1 MDETIQKNILHELKI
16 IKRVLVYNLMAGAR
30 QSEQIGKLNSVGFPQ
45 KEIADIL
52 GTTRN
57 TVNVAL
63 NRLKKSKQ
71 KKVSKDSQK

>member
-1 MDETIQKNILHELKI
+1 MDDAIQKNILHELKI
-16 IKRVLVYNLMAGAR
+16 IKRVLVYNLVAGAR
-30 QSEQIGKLNSVGFPQ
+30 QSEQIDKLNSVGFQQ

-63 NRLKKSKQ
+63 NRLKKSRQ
-71 KKVSKDSQK
+71 KKVSKDTQK

>member
-1 MDETIQKNILHELKI
+1 MDEALQRNILHELKS
-16 IKRVLVYNLMAGAR
+16 IKKLLAYNLVTDIK
-30 QSEQIGKLNSVGFPQ
+30 QTEQIGKLNSMGFQQ

-57 TVNVAL
+57 TVNVTL

-71 KKVSKDSQK
+71 KKVSKDTHK